1 MTMNS
6 IGIFMLVFFSWTW
19 LSRPQEPG
27 ESIGAC
33 IVAGVLG
40 AVAAIIAGGL

>member
-1 MTMNS
+1 MNS

-19 LSRPQEPG
+19 LSRPRDPSEY
-27 ESIGAC
+27 IGAC

-40 AVAAIIAGGL
+40 AVAAIIVGGIL